1 MGNKLFINN
10 KKKIYVCLKENKQK
24 ISLIINSF
32 KTMPIFMQF
41 NINHIN
47 IDINKIHNISLYV
60 KNIYV
65 AFKAFIK
72 SKYKSRFKNAS
83 KFILRNV
90 SYNVFSLSITNKI
103 KILLKNIFS
112 QNTKYNIESSNKI
125 GLKNTFDSNY
135 TINILTYNI
144 VNLIETLKIDYS
156 INFANIQE
164 SIVSIKN
171 IISNIYNY
179 KLSNIS
185 KFVFKDISHHQLSII
200 FFIKS
205 ILNLRQ
211 TYTQKFEY
219 NFNTIDNLGIN
230 YHVFDY
236 DNLMLS
242 ELDNRLIRD
251 MEYNIE

>member
-32 KTMPIFMQF
+32 KTMPI
-41 NINHIN
+41 
-47 IDINKIHNISLYV
+47 YV
-60 KNIYV
+60 KNIYM